1 MTQSHHASRL
11 NALFALWEGHA
22 PAPIVKDLLSFAPTC
37 HVIST
42 ASGMRFFTCCAVDT
56 FLIAHL
62 LDEDVDIKTTPP
74 GHTEPLRINVGS
86 EADSVGQGTRHA
98 ALPKY
103 SRRNLALS
111 NCHEVRR
118 RASAKPIGSIR
129 GAFQPRKTADAI
141 LEACSHHAAPNI

>member
-1 MTQSHHASRL
+1 MTQSHLASRL

-62 LDEDVDIKTTPP
+62 LDVNLIDTAECYGDHRSESLI
-74 GHTEPLRINVGS
+74 GQAIQNGS
-86 EADSVGQGTRHA
+86 QRLDHRH
-98 ALPKY
+98 
-103 SRRNLALS
+103 
-111 NCHEVRR
+111 
-118 RASAKPIGSIR
+118 
-129 GAFQPRKTADAI
+129 
-141 LEACSHHAAPNI
+141 